1 LSIISSSSR
10 LTTVFEALYVWPTFA
25 IDALVTHLVNLR
37 QLLPNLCRVEIHYCP
52 VQFEMMSEWRWGK
65 NWMTYCS
72 WAIDY
77 LRDMFADVE
86 EVVVEEYESMFSTI
100 FTSSNSNVF

>member
-1 LSIISSSSR
+1 
-10 LTTVFEALYVWPTFA
+10 
-25 IDALVTHLVNLR
+25 
-37 QLLPNLCRVEIHYCP
+37 
-52 VQFEMMSEWRWGK
+52 MS
-65 NWMTYCS
+65 YCS

-100 FTSSNSNVF
+100 LTSSNSNAFSS